1 MDLLLTHGYF
11 LAEDPKEQ
19 RIMKPYPP
27 LGILYLS
34 SHLRRSG
41 FDVEIYDS
49 TFGSRAELLRLL
61 DAERPSV
68 LGIYANLLT
77 RGEVVRIAQHA
88 KERGWFVVL
97 GGPEPSNYAVEYL
110 DAGADAIVRGEGELA
125 MAALL
130 TRRNAGGALSEDL
143 PSLIYR
149 APDGSLVNTEAA
161 PLIWDLDAQP
171 WPDRDRIDIRRYVRT
186 WREHHGRGSLSVITA
201 RGCPYHCRWCSHSVY
216 GKTHRRRS
224 AVAVVDEVEHL
235 LSRYRPDM
243 LWMADDVFTI
253 HQGWLFAYAG
263 EMARRGLKVP
273 FECITRADRMN
284 ERVAATLAEL
294 GCLRVWIGSE
304 SGSQRILD
312 TMERGVTVEQVQHA
326 VGLCQSVGIETG
338 MFIMWGYKGE
348 QMEDVEATIAH
359 VKKCRPEVCLT
370 TVSYPI
376 QGTPYYDEVLPKLVH
391 IGAWHDSTDR
401 DIAVRERH
409 SRRFYQ
415 FADELLK
422 AETAPVA
429 DLTRIEAARFGLAA
443 TAYEV
448 EA

>member
-34 SHLRRSG
+34 SHLRRMG

-49 TFGSRAELLRLL
+49 TFGCRAGLLSML

-68 LGIYANLLT
+68 LGVYANLLT
-77 RGEVVRIAQHA
+77 RAEVIRITEAA
-88 KERGWFVVL
+88 KQRGWFVVL
-97 GGPEPSNYAVEYL
+97 GGPEPSNYAGEYL

-125 MAALL
+125 MEALL
-130 TRRNAGGALSEDL
+130 TRLKNGGGLAPDL

-149 APDGSLVNTEAA
+149 AADGSLVNTGPA
-161 PLIWDLDAQP
+161 PLIKDLDAQP
-171 WPDRDRIDIRRYVRT
+171 WPDRDRIDIQRYVQT
-186 WREHHGRGSLSVITA
+186 WREHHGKGSLSVITA

-235 LSRYRPDM
+235 LGQYRPDM

-253 HQGWLFAYAG
+253 HHGWLFTYAN
-263 EMARRGLKVP
+263 EMRRRGLHVP
-273 FECITRADRMN
+273 FECITRADRVN
-284 ERVAATLAEL
+284 ERVVETLAEL

-312 TMERGVTVEQVQHA
+312 AMERGVTVEQVQKA
-326 VGLCQSVGIETG
+326 VSMCRAAGIETG
-338 MFIMWGYKGE
+338 MFIMWGYEGE
-348 QMEDVEATIAH
+348 QVDDVEATIAH
-359 VKKCRPEVCLT
+359 VKKCGPEVCLT

-376 QGTPYYDEVLPKLVH
+376 RGTPYYEEVRPKLVN
-391 IGAWHDSTDR
+391 IGTWRESTDR

-409 SRRFYQ
+409 SHRYYQ
-415 FADELLK
+415 FADELLR
-422 AETAPVA
+422 AETSPFPDTA
-429 DLTRIEAARFGLAA
+429 RIAAARAALAE
-443 TAYEV
+443 TMHEV

>member
-11 LAEDPKEQ
+11 LSEDAKEQ

-34 SHLRRSG
+34 SHLRRQG
-41 FDVEIYDS
+41 FDIEIYDS
-49 TFGSRAELLRLL
+49 TFGSRAGLLSML
-61 DAERPSV
+61 DSEEPSV
-68 LGIYANLLT
+68 LGVYTNLLT
-77 RGEVVRIAQHA
+77 RAEVIRIAEAA

-97 GGPEPSNYAVEYL
+97 GGPEPSNYDEEYL
-110 DAGADAIVRGEGELA
+110 DAGADAIIRGEGELA

-130 TRRNAGGALSEDL
+130 TRLKASGELTPDL

-149 APDGSLVNTEAA
+149 AADGSLVSTEAA
-161 PLIWDLDAQP
+161 PLIKDLDAQP
-171 WPDRDRIDIRRYVRT
+171 WPDRDRIDVQRYVQT
-186 WREHHGRGSLSVITA
+186 WREHHGKGSLSVITA

-235 LSRYRPDM
+235 LGQYRPDM

-253 HQGWLFAYAG
+253 HHGWLFTYAN
-263 EMARRGLKVP
+263 EMRRRGLHVP
-273 FECITRADRMN
+273 FECITRADRVN
-284 ERVAATLAEL
+284 ERVVDTLAEL

-312 TMERGVTVEQVQHA
+312 AMARGVTVEQVQKA
-326 VGLCQSVGIETG
+326 VNMCRAAGIETG
-338 MFIMWGYKGE
+338 MFIMWGYEGE
-348 QMEDVEATIAH
+348 QMDDVEATIAH
-359 VKKCRPEVCLT
+359 VKKCSPEVCLT

-376 QGTPYYDEVLPKLVH
+376 RGTPYYEEIRPKLVN
-391 IGAWHDSTDR
+391 IGTWRESTDR

-409 SRRFYQ
+409 SRRYYQ
-415 FADELLK
+415 FADELLR
-422 AETAPVA
+422 AETSPLPDIA
-429 DLTRIEAARFGLAA
+429 RIAAARAALAEA
-443 TAYEV
+443 MHEV